1 MKIIEQYKD
10 MAGKYRTMIDIGN
23 GETIMLKFQ
32 QMTNNEI
39 ILQEARKV
47 IRTRLKA
54 EDLKIKL
61 AEVNNQ
67 IAALIVT
74 KTELTAKI
82 ALSKVGEKIN
92 GSGYSR

>member
-54 EDLKIKL
+54 EDLRL
-61 AEVNNQ
+61 NWLR
-67 IAALIVT
+67 LIIR
-74 KTELTAKI
+74 L
-82 ALSKVGEKIN
+82 
-92 GSGYSR
+92 RH